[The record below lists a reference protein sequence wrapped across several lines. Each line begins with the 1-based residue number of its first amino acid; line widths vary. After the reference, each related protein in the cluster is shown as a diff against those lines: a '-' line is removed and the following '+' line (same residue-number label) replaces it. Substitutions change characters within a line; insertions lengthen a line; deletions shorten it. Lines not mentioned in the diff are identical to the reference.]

1 MNMWYFLI
9 YVDLQEG
16 NKRVLVCPNHK
27 LAPLPL
33 LLFITPSLCPFCAVQ
48 PFSEWMKTACRT
60 AP

>member
-33 LLFITPSLCPFCAVQ
+33 ALFTTPSLCPF
-48 PFSEWMKTACRT
+48 
-60 AP
+60 

>member
-9 YVDLQEG
+9 SVDLQEG

-33 LLFITPSLCPFCAVQ
+33 ALFTIPSLGPF
-48 PFSEWMKTACRT
+48 
-60 AP
+60 